1 VKKHLLCLTVD
12 TDPDGLSGKSTNRET
27 LQWEGLRQLQ
37 RLPELF
43 GESDKLGPIPVTWF
57 IRADGQLESILG
69 NTAYL
74 LEEFSSFWATVRRL
88 RHEIG
93 WHPHLYRQARRED
106 RAVIITNP
114 EEAEDELERLWNQ
127 LKPDFPAAAF
137 RHGEG
142 WHTSETYSLVERLG
156 FRCDSTAIPGR
167 KGARGHPMNW
177 EGAPNQPYFPAQK
190 DLCRAGPERRLLE
203 VPMNSWLVQ
212 APYDSAP
219 RVRYMNPAIHPHLF
233 AEALRNWENACN
245 TLPGDLCIWV
255 MIFHP
260 DEVLA
265 DQGADALYSRSPND
279 LCANLASLAQN
290 LGRLGHHFQWT
301 TLSEAAQRWR
311 THQQA
316 RTA

>member
-1 VKKHLLCLTVD
+1 MKNHLLCLTVD
-12 TDPDGLSGKSTNRET
+12 TDPDGLSGKTTNRET
-27 LQWEGLRQLQ
+27 LQWEGLQQLQ
-37 RLPELF
+37 RLP
-43 GESDKLGPIPVTWF
+43 DMLGDSETMGPVPVTWF
-57 IRADGQLESILG
+57 IRADGQLESMLG
-69 NTAYL
+69 SAARL
-74 LEEFSSFWATVRRL
+74 LEQFGSFWSNVRKL
-88 RHEIG
+88 GHELG
-93 WHPHLYRQARRED
+93 WHPHLYRQRRSED
-106 RAVIITNP
+106 PAVIITNP
-114 EEAEDELERLWNQ
+114 AEAADELERLWTQ
-127 LKPDFPAAAF
+127 LRTDFPAVAF
-137 RHGEG
+137 RNGEG
-142 WHTSETYSLVERLG
+142 WHTPETYDVVERLG

-167 KGARGHPMNW
+167 KGANGHPMNW
-177 EGAPNQPYFPAQK
+177 EGAPNQPYFPSQK
-190 DLCRAGPERRLLE
+190 DLCRTGSTRCLLE
-203 VPMNSWLVQ
+203 VPMNTWLVQ
-212 APYDSAP
+212 APFDSAP